1 MMSHE
6 TPPTTFP
13 FVLTNN
19 NGLKMHGAVL
29 HVAEEIDSYQVGGMV
44 SRALSNSRGYG
55 SGGREG
61 AVSGAH
67 SPRAGVLLS
76 PARLPTWLRD
86 TVRGSSFL
94 AFFERF
100 FLRTGEGA
108 CYVQSQIREHD
119 LTGEVESIRKQI
131 TIKIGSMRGM

>member
-1 MMSHE
+1 M
-6 TPPTTFP
+6 TFP

-44 SRALSNSRGYG
+44 SRALSNSRGYM

-61 AVSGAH
+61 AASGAH
-67 SPRAGVLLS
+67 SPKAGVLLS

-86 TVRGSSFL
+86 TVRVSSFMKDWGGC
-94 AFFERF
+94 F
-100 FLRTGEGA
+100 
-108 CYVQSQIREHD
+108 VQSHSHLDMSDRWNRIEPKANRD
-119 LTGEVESIRKQI
+119 
-131 TIKIGSMRGM
+131 